1 MAIPATLRE
10 YLKACDI
17 DYEEVRHSR
26 EVSASRLAQQ
36 SHITGEQLAKAVM
49 LHCNSGFRLAV
60 LPSTCDADLDSLSQ
74 LFDERVELASED
86 EIISRFRDCDPGA
99 TIPVGQAYGLQ
110 VYVDDILRHQ
120 PDIYFDAGDHE
131 TLLHMS
137 GNEFEKLMGD
147 SPHGQFSRHH

>member
-17 DYEEVRHSR
+17 DYAEVRHSR

-36 SHITGEQLAKAVM
+36 SHITGEQLAKAIM
-49 LHCNSGFRLAV
+49 LHGNSGYRIAV
-60 LPSTCDADLDSLSQ
+60 LPSTCNADLDSLSQ
-74 LFDERVELASED
+74 LFDERVELATED

-99 TIPVGQAYGLQ
+99 TTPVGQAYGLQ
-110 VYVDDILRHQ
+110 VYVDDMLRHQ

-137 GNEFEKLMGD
+137 GNEFDRLMGN